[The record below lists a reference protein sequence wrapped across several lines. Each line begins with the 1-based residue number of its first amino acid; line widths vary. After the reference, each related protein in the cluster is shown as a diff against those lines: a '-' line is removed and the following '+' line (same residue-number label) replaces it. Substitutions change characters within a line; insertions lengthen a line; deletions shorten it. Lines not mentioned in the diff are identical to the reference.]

1 MDSPEFAFPAR
12 ELDASG
18 KRFSVALRASW
29 ICRALEGTEVRPGGK
44 DGELDVRL
52 SKSGTDV
59 VVHGSL
65 TAELHV
71 PCARCL
77 QPARVV
83 ISERVSALAV
93 PVSVLAEKSSGD
105 EGDRAE
111 LGAGQADVLSYD
123 GDTVVL
129 DDLVRDEL
137 LLGIPMIPLCSEGC
151 PGIRPKTA
159 PDSASASGLGPRFRP
174 LMRLKK
180 S

>member
-1 MDSPEFAFPAR
+1 MAAPEFAFPAR

-29 ICRALEGTEVRPGGK
+29 ICRSLDGTEVLPGDK

-59 VVHGSL
+59 VVHGTL

-71 PCARCL
+71 ACARCL

-83 ISERVSALAV
+83 VSERVSALAV
-93 PVSVLAEKSSGD
+93 PVSVLAESTED
-105 EGDRAE
+105 VAE
-111 LGAGQADVLSYD
+111 LASGQADVISYD

-151 PGIRPKTA
+151 PGIRPKTE
-159 PDSASASGLGPRFRP
+159 PDPVSTSGLGPRFRP
-174 LMRLKK
+174 LMRFQKK
-180 S
+180 LT